1 MFLRTAGVLFKLIQ
15 FCLVKRMI
23 RRFGALLC
31 PGRILKLLMGKI
43 SLVAKTFYFRT
54 DFRYIEWKALSGPLL
69 VSRIGDSD

>member
-23 RRFGALLC
+23 RRFGMFYC
-31 PGRILKLLMGKI
+31 PWRILKLLMGKI
-43 SLVAKTFYFRT
+43 GFVAKKLFRT
-54 DFRYIEWKALSGPLL
+54 SLRYIEWKALSGPIL

>member
-23 RRFGALLC
+23 RRFGTFYC

-43 SLVAKTFYFRT
+43 GFVAKTNNFRT
-54 DFRYIEWKALSGPLL
+54 SLRYIEWKALSGPLL